1 MGARKTSLK
10 RQARGMRKNRGE
22 CFLVTCAAVGCL
34 FVVASCCA
42 IAAFFYFRKPTPEV
56 RPMVH
61 QTPAKTVEL
70 SPEGTP
76 EAPPPVVVTQT
87 TPTPEAKPTTPTP
100 TPEVTPTYEELPP
113 TISADG
119 LMIGMGKA
127 ATPPSKIHVYQG
139 TTLSEIHEAKTLTVN
154 AQEWKAGQNADL
166 AALRKALP
174 THRESQKSERDG
186 AVRHSFPQPGME
198 VQVWIKD
205 GHYQRFALLKAR

>member
-1 MGARKTSLK
+1 
-10 RQARGMRKNRGE
+10 MRKNRGE

-42 IAAFFYFRKPTPEV
+42 IAAFFYFRKPAQEV

-61 QTPAKTVEL
+61 QTPAKTIEL
-70 SPEGTP
+70 SPHDTP
-76 EAPPPVVVTQT
+76 QPQVVITET
-87 TPTPEAKPTTPTP
+87 TPTPTPEAPKATPTP

-127 ATPPSKIHVYQG
+127 ATPASKTHVYQG
-139 TTLSEIHEAKTLTVN
+139 GTLSEIHEARTLSVD
-154 AQEWKAGQNADL
+154 AQEWKAGQSADL
-166 AALRKALP
+166 AAVRKALP
-174 THRESQKSERDG
+174 TRRESQKSERDG
-186 AVRHSFPQPGME
+186 AVRHSFPQPGVE
-198 VQVWIKD
+198 VQIWIKD